1 MTTIDKNKTLVYVW
15 GYNKHGQL
23 GLGDDKDRNTPTLVE
38 SVLDTNFKK
47 VACGNYH
54 SALLEEGGQL
64 FTFGHNEFGSVGN
77 GTNNN

>member
-1 MTTIDKNKTLVYVW
+1 
-15 GYNKHGQL
+15 
-23 GLGDDKDRNTPTLVE
+23 VE

-77 GTNNN
+77 GTNQN